1 MIKNKFIRSTLIL
14 LIGGF
19 LTKIIGMI
27 IRVVI
32 ARKLGPSG
40 MGLYMLSNPTFMLF
54 VSLAQL
60 GMPVAIS
67 KLVAEKNGDN
77 KNLVFGLIPVILIF
91 NVFLCFIIYISAPFI
106 SNYLLHD
113 ERLYYIII
121 SIGIILPFISV
132 SNILRGYFFGKER
145 MFPHVFSNVMEDVV
159 RLILIYL
166 FLPYFLSIK
175 LEYAVCFVILTN
187 VFSELTS
194 IIIFILFLPKG
205 FSLSKSDF
213 IPKKN
218 NIKKVLEISI
228 PTTGSR
234 LIGSI
239 GFFLEPIVLTFIM
252 LKVGYSNNY
261 IVDEY
266 GLINGYVMPI
276 LMLPSFF
283 TLAITQA
290 LIPTIS
296 YYYSIGNKKYVKK
309 KIKEAILFSLLIGI
323 PITIIFVFIPEIP
336 FKLLYNRID
345 GILYTKVLAVIFLF
359 HYIQSPLTGALQA
372 MGGAKEAMKGTLGG
386 TVIRLFT
393 ILIFSSFKIGIW
405 GLIIA
410 VSINIIYVTLHQ
422 AKHVFEKICN

>member
-27 IRVVI
+27 IRVVM

-91 NVFLCFIIYISAPFI
+91 NVFLCFIIYVSAPFI

-145 MFPHVFSNVMEDVV
+145 MFPHVFSNVMEDIV

-213 IPKKN
+213 IPRKN

-296 YYYSIGNKKYVKK
+296 YYYSIGNKRYVKK

-386 TVIRLFT
+386 TIIRLFT

-410 VSINIIYVTLHQ
+410 ISVNIIYVTFHQ
-422 AKHVFEKICN
+422 AKHVFNMIN